1 MQCGKQIRRPAPIR
15 SGIQHPSDYLS
26 YRVVTLRRTVR
37 FAINPSDTNGRGSN
51 GYGGVPAFM
60 PWGRTF
66 ELTVSCRGMPDPT
79 TGYLINIKAIDD
91 AVRRQAVPALAAHI
105 DRRADPAACVPDL
118 LNLLRHQLPVQVV
131 AVRLHLTPT
140 LVIDSE
146 VSMGTKVVLA
156 QKFEI
161 AAAHRLHSASLSD
174 AENRAFFGKC
184 NNPAGHGHNYV
195 IEPKVETSTDATRGA
210 ISLAELEEITQRV
223 LIQPF
228 DHKHMNLDTREF
240 SDHGGLNPTVENIA
254 MVFFR
259 LLSSEIARLGRDAR
273 LREITVWET
282 DRTSA
287 TFGEAHDTQT
297 PFNLEA

>member
-1 MQCGKQIRRPAPIR
+1 M
-15 SGIQHPSDYLS
+15 
-26 YRVVTLRRTVR
+26 VTLRRTVR
-37 FAINPSDTNGRGSN
+37 FAINPSAADDRGTN
-51 GYGGVPAFM
+51 GYGGVPSLI

-66 ELTVSCRGMPDPT
+66 ELTVSCRGTPDSS

-91 AVRRQAVPALAAHI
+91 AVRRTAVPALAAHI
-105 DRRADPAACVPDL
+105 ERRADPAACVPQL
-118 LNLLRHQLPVQVV
+118 LTLLRNHLPVPVV

-140 LVIDSE
+140 LVIDTE
-146 VSMGTKVVLA
+146 VTMGSRVVLA

-161 AAAHRLHSASLSD
+161 AAAHRLHSPSLSD

-195 IEPKVETSTDATRGA
+195 IEPRVETGTRAARAA
-210 ISLAELEEITQRV
+210 ITLAELEEITQRV
-223 LIQPF
+223 LVEPF
-228 DHKHMNLDTREF
+228 DHKHLNLDTPEF
-240 SDHGGLNPTVENIA
+240 SDHNGLNPTVENIA

-259 LLSSEIARLGRDAR
+259 LLSTELARLGRDAR

-287 TFGEAHDTQT
+287 TFGGTQDYHAV
-297 PFNLEA
+297 NDQQV

>member
-1 MQCGKQIRRPAPIR
+1 M
-15 SGIQHPSDYLS
+15 
-26 YRVVTLRRTVR
+26 TLRRTVR
-37 FAINPSDTNGRGSN
+37 FAINPSTAGDRGTN
-51 GYGGVPAFM
+51 GYGGVPSLL

-66 ELTVSCRGMPDPT
+66 ELTVSCSGIPDPA

-91 AVRRQAVPALAAHI
+91 AVRRTAVPALAAHI

-118 LNLLRHQLPVQVV
+118 LQSLRHQVPVPVV

-146 VSMGTKVVLA
+146 VTMGTRVVLA

-161 AAAHRLHSASLSD
+161 AAAHRLHSPALSD

-195 IEPKVETSTDATRGA
+195 IEPRVEIGTDASRAA
-210 ISLAELEEITQRV
+210 ITLAELEEITQRV
-223 LIQPF
+223 LVEPF
-228 DHKHMNLDTREF
+228 DHKHLNLDTPEF

-259 LLSSEIARLGRDAR
+259 LLSAEIARLGRDAR

-287 TFGEAHDTQT
+287 TFGPTQDSKT
-297 PFNLEA
+297 VSDQQV